1 MALLASGLCSAGAQ
15 TPSSTVATPETG
27 NNALIMGALGL
38 CAALGIALALAALY
52 QIKKLKE
59 EKNHEIAALK
69 TALKQRNE
77 EVGQHLKALSAQLA
91 QVEERLSQREATPS
105 VPTQQKPK
113 AAPPQKPKAA
123 PPQKP
128 KAVPSEFF
136 VSRADE
142 GGFFSSVSS
151 RMEPGNSIFR
161 LSTADGVNATFEVI
175 CDAGVHQLALMMPT
189 ENLTRACTGENIQIS
204 AGKTR
209 IVCDAPGTA
218 KKEGNRWRIVKPAV
232 IHYE

>member
-15 TPSSTVATPETG
+15 TPSSAVATPETG
-27 NNALIMGALGL
+27 SNALIIGALAL

-52 QIKKLKE
+52 QIKKLNE

-77 EVGQHLKALSAQLA
+77 EVGQHLKSLSTQLA
-91 QVEERLSQREATPS
+91 QVEERISQREATQS
-105 VPTQQKPK
+105 VPQPKPK
-113 AAPPQKPKAA
+113 AAA
-123 PPQKP
+123 PQKP
-128 KAVPSEFF
+128 KAVPTEFF
-136 VSRADE
+136 VSRPDE

-175 CDAGVHQLALMMPT
+175 CDAGVYQLALMMPT

>member
-15 TPSSTVATPETG
+15 TPSSAVATPETG
-27 NNALIMGALGL
+27 SNALIIGALAL

-52 QIKKLKE
+52 QIKKLNE

-77 EVGQHLKALSAQLA
+77 EVGQHLKSLSTQLA
-91 QVEERLSQREATPS
+91 QVEERISQREATQS
-105 VPTQQKPK
+105 VPQPKPK
-113 AAPPQKPKAA
+113 AAA
-123 PPQKP
+123 PQKP
-128 KAVPSEFF
+128 KAVPTEFF
-136 VSRADE
+136 VSRPDE

>member
-27 NNALIMGALGL
+27 SNALIMGALGL

-77 EVGQHLKALSAQLA
+77 EVGQHLKSLSAQLV
-91 QVEERLSQREATPS
+91 QVEERISRRVATPS
-105 VPTQQKPK
+105 VPTQPTPK
-113 AAPPQKPKAA
+113 AAAPQKPKAM
-123 PPQKP
+123 PTD
-128 KAVPSEFF
+128 FF

>member
-1 MALLASGLCSAGAQ
+1 MKQLWMIVALLASGLCSAGAQ

-27 NNALIMGALGL
+27 SNALIIGALAL

-77 EVGQHLKALSAQLA
+77 EVGQHLKSLSAQLA
-91 QVEERLSQREATPS
+91 QVEERLSQREATQS
-105 VPTQQKPK
+105 MPTQPTPK
-113 AAPPQKPKAA
+113 AAAPQKPKAM
-123 PPQKP
+123 
-128 KAVPSEFF
+128 PSAFF

-142 GGFFSSVSS
+142 GGSFSSVSS

-161 LSTADGVNATFEVI
+161 LSTTDGVNATFEVI

>member
-1 MALLASGLCSAGAQ
+1 MKQLWMIMALLASGLCSAGAQ
-15 TPSSTVATPETG
+15 TPSSTVAEPEAG
-27 NNALIMGALGL
+27 SNALIMGALGL

-77 EVGQHLKALSAQLA
+77 EVEQHLKSLSAQLV
-91 QVEERLSQREATPS
+91 QVEERLSRREATQS
-105 VPTQQKPK
+105 VPQQKPK
-113 AAPPQKPKAA
+113 AAPPQKPKAM
-123 PPQKP
+123 PT
-128 KAVPSEFF
+128 EFF

>member
-1 MALLASGLCSAGAQ
+1 MKQLWMIMALLASGLCSAGAQ

-27 NNALIMGALGL
+27 SNALIIGAFTL
-38 CAALGIALALAALY
+38 CAALGITLALAALY

-77 EVGQHLKALSAQLA
+77 EVGQHLKSLSAQLA
-91 QVEERLSQREATPS
+91 QVEECISRRVATQS
-105 VPTQQKPK
+105 VPTQPTPK
-113 AAPPQKPKAA
+113 AAAPQKPKAM
-123 PPQKP
+123 
-128 KAVPSEFF
+128 PSEFF
-136 VSRADE
+136 ASRADE

>member
-27 NNALIMGALGL
+27 SNALIMGALGL

-77 EVGQHLKALSAQLA
+77 EVGQHLKSLSAQLA
-91 QVEERLSQREATPS
+91 QVEERLSQREATQS
-105 VPTQQKPK
+105 VPQQKPK
-113 AAPPQKPKAA
+113 AAPPQKPKAM
-123 PPQKP
+123 PT
-128 KAVPSEFF
+128 EFF
-136 VSRADE
+136 VSRPDD

>member
-1 MALLASGLCSAGAQ
+1 MKQLWMIMALLASGLCSAGAQ

-27 NNALIMGALGL
+27 SNALIIGALAL
-38 CAALGIALALAALY
+38 CAVLGIALALAALY

-59 EKNHEIAALK
+59 GKNHEIAALK

-77 EVGQHLKALSAQLA
+77 EVGQHLKSLSAQLA
-91 QVEERLSQREATPS
+91 QVEERLSQREATQS
-105 VPTQQKPK
+105 VPTQ
-113 AAPPQKPKAA
+113 QKPKAA

>member
-15 TPSSTVATPETG
+15 TPSSTVAEPEAG
-27 NNALIMGALGL
+27 SNALIMGAFTL

-77 EVGQHLKALSAQLA
+77 EVGQHLKSLSAQLA
-91 QVEERLSQREATPS
+91 QVEERISRRVATQS
-105 VPTQQKPK
+105 VPQQKPK
-113 AAPPQKPKAA
+113 AAAPQKPKAMTT
-123 PPQKP
+123 
-128 KAVPSEFF
+128 EFF

>member
-1 MALLASGLCSAGAQ
+1 MKQLWMIMALLASGLCSAGAQ

-27 NNALIMGALGL
+27 SNALIMGTLGL

-91 QVEERLSQREATPS
+91 QVEERLSQRVATQS
-105 VPTQQKPK
+105 VPTQPTPK
-113 AAPPQKPKAA
+113 AAA
-123 PPQKP
+123 PQKP

>member
-1 MALLASGLCSAGAQ
+1 MKQLWMIVALLASGLCSAGAQ

-27 NNALIMGALGL
+27 SNALIIGALAL
-38 CAALGIALALAALY
+38 CAALGIALVLAALY

-77 EVGQHLKALSAQLA
+77 EVGQHLKSLSAQLA
-91 QVEERLSQREATPS
+91 QVEERLSQRVATQS
-105 VPTQQKPK
+105 VPTQPTPK
-113 AAPPQKPKAA
+113 AAA
-123 PPQKP
+123 PQKP

>member
-27 NNALIMGALGL
+27 SNALIIGALGL

-77 EVGQHLKALSAQLA
+77 EVAQHLKSLSAQLV
-91 QVEERLSQREATPS
+91 QVEERISRRVATQS
-105 VPTQQKPK
+105 VPQQKPK
-113 AAPPQKPKAA
+113 AAAPQKPKAM
-123 PPQKP
+123 PT
-128 KAVPSEFF
+128 EFF
-136 VSRADE
+136 VSRPDE
-142 GGFFSSVSS
+142 SGFFSSVSS

>member
-1 MALLASGLCSAGAQ
+1 MKQLWMIVALLASGLCSAGAQ

-27 NNALIMGALGL
+27 SNALIMGALAL

-77 EVGQHLKALSAQLA
+77 EVGQHLKSLSAQLA
-91 QVEERLSQREATPS
+91 QVEERLSQRVATQS
-105 VPTQQKPK
+105 VPQQKPK
-113 AAPPQKPKAA
+113 AAPPQKPKAM
-123 PPQKP
+123 PT
-128 KAVPSEFF
+128 EFF

>member
-1 MALLASGLCSAGAQ
+1 MKQLWMIVALLASGLCSAGAQ

-27 NNALIMGALGL
+27 SNALIIGALGL

-77 EVGQHLKALSAQLA
+77 EVGQHLKSLSAQLA
-91 QVEERLSQREATPS
+91 QVEERLSQRVATQS
-105 VPTQQKPK
+105 VPTQPTPK
-113 AAPPQKPKAA
+113 AAAPQKPKAM
-123 PPQKP
+123 PT
-128 KAVPSEFF
+128 EFF

>member
-27 NNALIMGALGL
+27 SNALIMGALGL

-59 EKNHEIAALK
+59 EKKHEIAALK

-77 EVGQHLKALSAQLA
+77 EVGQHLKSLSAQLV
-91 QVEERLSQREATPS
+91 QVEERISRRVATPS
-105 VPTQQKPK
+105 VPTQPTPK
-113 AAPPQKPKAA
+113 AAAPQKPKAM
-123 PPQKP
+123 PT
-128 KAVPSEFF
+128 EFF

>member
-1 MALLASGLCSAGAQ
+1 MKQLWMIMALLASGLCSAGAQ

-27 NNALIMGALGL
+27 SNALIIGALAL

-77 EVGQHLKALSAQLA
+77 EVGQHLKSLSAQLA
-91 QVEERLSQREATPS
+91 QVEERLSQREATQS
-105 VPTQQKPK
+105 VPQQKPK
-113 AAPPQKPKAA
+113 AAPPQKPKAM
-123 PPQKP
+123 PT
-128 KAVPSEFF
+128 EFF
-136 VSRADE
+136 ASRADE

>member
-27 NNALIMGALGL
+27 SNALIMGALGL

-77 EVGQHLKALSAQLA
+77 EVGQHLKSLSAQLA
-91 QVEERLSQREATPS
+91 QVEERLSQRVATQS
-105 VPTQQKPK
+105 VPQQKPK
-113 AAPPQKPKAA
+113 AAPPQKPKAM
-123 PPQKP
+123 PT
-128 KAVPSEFF
+128 EFF

>member
-1 MALLASGLCSAGAQ
+1 MKQLWMIVALLASGLCSAGAQ

-27 NNALIMGALGL
+27 SNALIIGALAL

-77 EVGQHLKALSAQLA
+77 EVGQHLKSLSAQLA
-91 QVEERLSQREATPS
+91 QVEERLSRRVATQS
-105 VPTQQKPK
+105 VPTQPTPK
-113 AAPPQKPKAA
+113 AAAPQKPKAM
-123 PPQKP
+123 PT
-128 KAVPSEFF
+128 EFF

>member
-1 MALLASGLCSAGAQ
+1 MIMALLASGLCSAGAQ

-27 NNALIMGALGL
+27 SNALIIGALAL

-105 VPTQQKPK
+105 VPQQKPK
-113 AAPPQKPKAA
+113 AAPPQKPKAM
-123 PPQKP
+123 PT
-128 KAVPSEFF
+128 EFF

-161 LSTADGVNATFEVI
+161 LSTADGVNATFELI
-175 CDAGVHQLALMMPT
+175 CDGGVHQLALMMPT

>member
-1 MALLASGLCSAGAQ
+1 MKQLWMIMALLASGLCSAGAQ
-15 TPSSTVATPETG
+15 TPSSTMATPETG
-27 NNALIMGALGL
+27 SNALIIGALAL

-77 EVGQHLKALSAQLA
+77 EVSQHLKSLSAQLA
-91 QVEERLSQREATPS
+91 PVEERISRRVATPS
-105 VPTQQKPK
+105 VPQQKPK
-113 AAPPQKPKAA
+113 AAAPQKPQAM
-123 PPQKP
+123 
-128 KAVPSEFF
+128 PSEFF

>member
-15 TPSSTVATPETG
+15 TPSSTVATPEAG
-27 NNALIMGALGL
+27 SNALIMGAFTL
-38 CAALGIALALAALY
+38 CAALGITLALAALY

-91 QVEERLSQREATPS
+91 QVEERLSQREATQS
-105 VPTQQKPK
+105 VPQQKPK
-113 AAPPQKPKAA
+113 AAAPQKPKAM
-123 PPQKP
+123 
-128 KAVPSEFF
+128 PSEFF

>member
-27 NNALIMGALGL
+27 SNALIIGALAL

-77 EVGQHLKALSAQLA
+77 EVGQHLKSLSAQLA
-91 QVEERLSQREATPS
+91 QVEERLSQRVATPS
-105 VPTQQKPK
+105 VPTQPKPK
-113 AAPPQKPKAA
+113 AA
-123 PPQKP
+123 PQKP

>member
-1 MALLASGLCSAGAQ
+1 MKQLWMIMALLASGLCSAGAQ

-27 NNALIMGALGL
+27 SNALIMGALGL

-77 EVGQHLKALSAQLA
+77 EVGQHLKSLSAQLV
-91 QVEERLSQREATPS
+91 QVEERISRRVATQS
-105 VPTQQKPK
+105 VPTQPTPK
-113 AAPPQKPKAA
+113 AAAPQKPKAM
-123 PPQKP
+123 PT
-128 KAVPSEFF
+128 EFF

>member
-15 TPSSTVATPETG
+15 TPSGNVATPETG
-27 NNALIMGALGL
+27 SNALIIGALGL

-77 EVGQHLKALSAQLA
+77 EVGQHLKALSAQLV
-91 QVEERLSQREATPS
+91 QVEERLSQRVATPS
-105 VPTQQKPK
+105 VPQQTPK
-113 AAPPQKPKAA
+113 AAPPQKPKAM
-123 PPQKP
+123 PT
-128 KAVPSEFF
+128 EFF

>member
-1 MALLASGLCSAGAQ
+1 MKQLWMIMALLASGLCSAGAQ
-15 TPSSTVATPETG
+15 TPSCTVATPEAG
-27 NNALIMGALGL
+27 SNALIIGALGL
-38 CAALGIALALAALY
+38 CAALGITLALAALY

-77 EVGQHLKALSAQLA
+77 EVGQHLKSLSAQLA
-91 QVEERLSQREATPS
+91 QVEERLSQRVATQS
-105 VPTQQKPK
+105 VPQQKPK
-113 AAPPQKPKAA
+113 AAPPQKPKAM
-123 PPQKP
+123 
-128 KAVPSEFF
+128 PSEFF

>member
-1 MALLASGLCSAGAQ
+1 MKQLWMIVALLASGLCSAGAQ

-27 NNALIMGALGL
+27 SNALIMGALGL

-77 EVGQHLKALSAQLA
+77 EVSQHLKSLSAQLA
-91 QVEERLSQREATPS
+91 QVEERLSQRVATQS
-105 VPTQQKPK
+105 VPQQKPK
-113 AAPPQKPKAA
+113 AAPPQKPKAM
-123 PPQKP
+123 
-128 KAVPSEFF
+128 PSEFF

>member
-1 MALLASGLCSAGAQ
+1 MKQLWMIVALLASGLCSAGAQ

-27 NNALIMGALGL
+27 SNALIIGALAL

-77 EVGQHLKALSAQLA
+77 EVGQHLKSLSAQLV
-91 QVEERLSQREATPS
+91 QVEERISRREATQS
-105 VPTQQKPK
+105 VPTQPTPK
-113 AAPPQKPKAA
+113 AAAPQKPKAM
-123 PPQKP
+123 PT
-128 KAVPSEFF
+128 EFF

>member
-27 NNALIMGALGL
+27 SNALIIGALGL

-59 EKNHEIAALK
+59 EKKHEIAALK

-77 EVGQHLKALSAQLA
+77 EVEQHLKSLSAQLA
-91 QVEERLSQREATPS
+91 QVEERLSQRVATQS
-105 VPTQQKPK
+105 VPQQKPK
-113 AAPPQKPKAA
+113 AAPPQKPKAM
-123 PPQKP
+123 PT
-128 KAVPSEFF
+128 EFF

>member
-27 NNALIMGALGL
+27 SNALIIGALAL

-77 EVGQHLKALSAQLA
+77 EVGQHLKSLSAQLA
-91 QVEERLSQREATPS
+91 QVEERLSQRVATQS
-105 VPTQQKPK
+105 VPQQKPK
-113 AAPPQKPKAA
+113 AAPPQKPKAM
-123 PPQKP
+123 
-128 KAVPSEFF
+128 PSEFF

>member
-1 MALLASGLCSAGAQ
+1 MKQLWMIVALLASGLCSAGAQ

-27 NNALIMGALGL
+27 SNALIMGALGL

-91 QVEERLSQREATPS
+91 QVEERLSQRVATQS
-105 VPTQQKPK
+105 VPQQKPK
-113 AAPPQKPKAA
+113 AAPPQKPKAM
-123 PPQKP
+123 PTD
-128 KAVPSEFF
+128 FF

>member
-15 TPSSTVATPETG
+15 TPSSTVATPEAG
-27 NNALIMGALGL
+27 SNALIIGTLAL

-77 EVGQHLKALSAQLA
+77 EVGQHLKSLSAQLA
-91 QVEERLSQREATPS
+91 QVEERLSQRVATPL
-105 VPTQQKPK
+105 VPQQKPK
-113 AAPPQKPKAA
+113 AAA
-123 PPQKP
+123 PQKP
-128 KAVPSEFF
+128 KAVPTEFF

>member
-1 MALLASGLCSAGAQ
+1 MKQLWMIMALLASGLCSAGAQ

-27 NNALIMGALGL
+27 SNALIIGALGL

-77 EVGQHLKALSAQLA
+77 EVGQHLKSLSAQLV
-91 QVEERLSQREATPS
+91 QVEERISRRVATQS
-105 VPTQQKPK
+105 VPTQPTPK
-113 AAPPQKPKAA
+113 AAAPQKPKAM
-123 PPQKP
+123 PT
-128 KAVPSEFF
+128 EFF

>member
-1 MALLASGLCSAGAQ
+1 MKQLWMIMALLASGLCSAGAQ

-27 NNALIMGALGL
+27 SNALIIGALGL

-91 QVEERLSQREATPS
+91 QVEERLSQREATQS
-105 VPTQQKPK
+105 VPQQKPK
-113 AAPPQKPKAA
+113 AAPPQKPKAM
-123 PPQKP
+123 PT
-128 KAVPSEFF
+128 EFF
-136 VSRADE
+136 VARADE

>member
-27 NNALIMGALGL
+27 SNALIMGALGL

-77 EVGQHLKALSAQLA
+77 EVGQHLKSLSAQLV
-91 QVEERLSQREATPS
+91 QVEERLSQRVATQS
-105 VPTQQKPK
+105 VPTQPTPK
-113 AAPPQKPKAA
+113 AAAPQKPKAM
-123 PPQKP
+123 PT
-128 KAVPSEFF
+128 EFF

>member
-27 NNALIMGALGL
+27 SNALIIGALGL
-38 CAALGIALALAALY
+38 CAALGITLALAALY

-59 EKNHEIAALK
+59 EKNHEIAAVK

-77 EVGQHLKALSAQLA
+77 EVSQHLKSLSAQLA
-91 QVEERLSQREATPS
+91 QVEERLSQREATQS
-105 VPTQQKPK
+105 VPQQKPK
-113 AAPPQKPKAA
+113 AAAPQKPKAMTT
-123 PPQKP
+123 
-128 KAVPSEFF
+128 EFF

>member
-1 MALLASGLCSAGAQ
+1 MKQLWMIMALLASGLCSAGAQ
-15 TPSSTVATPETG
+15 TPSSTVAEPETG
-27 NNALIMGALGL
+27 NNALIIGALGL
-38 CAALGIALALAALY
+38 CAALGITLALAALY

-91 QVEERLSQREATPS
+91 QVEERLSQREATQS
-105 VPTQQKPK
+105 VPQQKPK
-113 AAPPQKPKAA
+113 AAPPQKPKAM
-123 PPQKP
+123 PT
-128 KAVPSEFF
+128 EFF

>member
-15 TPSSTVATPETG
+15 TPSSPVATPETG
-27 NNALIMGALGL
+27 SNALIIGALAL

-77 EVGQHLKALSAQLA
+77 EVSQHLKSLSAQLA
-91 QVEERLSQREATPS
+91 QVEERINQRVATQS
-105 VPTQQKPK
+105 VPQQKPK
-113 AAPPQKPKAA
+113 AAPPQKPKAMTT
-123 PPQKP
+123 
-128 KAVPSEFF
+128 EFF

>member
-27 NNALIMGALGL
+27 SNALIMGALAL

-59 EKNHEIAALK
+59 GKNHEIAALK

-77 EVGQHLKALSAQLA
+77 EVGQHLKSLSAQLA
-91 QVEERLSQREATPS
+91 QVEERLSQREATQS
-105 VPTQQKPK
+105 VPQQKPK
-113 AAPPQKPKAA
+113 AAPPQKPKAM
-123 PPQKP
+123 PT
-128 KAVPSEFF
+128 EFF

>member
-27 NNALIMGALGL
+27 SNALIMGTLGL

-91 QVEERLSQREATPS
+91 QVEERLSQREATQS
-105 VPTQQKPK
+105 VPQQKPK
-113 AAPPQKPKAA
+113 AAPPQKPKAM
-123 PPQKP
+123 PTD
-128 KAVPSEFF
+128 FF

>member
-1 MALLASGLCSAGAQ
+1 MKQLWMIMALLASGLCSAGAQ

-77 EVGQHLKALSAQLA
+77 EVGQHLKSLSAQLV
-91 QVEERLSQREATPS
+91 QVEERLSQRVATQS
-105 VPTQQKPK
+105 VPQ
-113 AAPPQKPKAA
+113 QKPKAA

-128 KAVPSEFF
+128 KAVPTEFF